1 MRRETFAVSGPV
13 RLDISLPAGE
23 IEVDAAPTEEARV
36 ELKALRGGE
45 SVVEEA
51 RAEVRVRARVPEG
64 SALRAKT
71 ASGDLTARGRLGDTE
86 VKSASGD
93 VKLDSVGELDVKLA
107 SGDLKVTRMD
117 GDAHIDSA
125 SGDVDLG
132 EAGSGVVMR
141 TASGDQQVRSVAGGK
156 VELSSASGDI
166 RVGIKRGS
174 RLWVDARSMSGDVSS
189 ELEVGDD
196 APGEDGPLVELQ
208 VTAMSG
214 DVRVVRA

>member
-1 MRRETFAVSGPV
+1 
-13 RLDISLPAGE
+13 
-23 IEVDAAPTEEARV
+23 
-36 ELKALRGGE
+36 
-45 SVVEEA
+45 
-51 RAEVRVRARVPEG
+51 
-64 SALRAKT
+64 
-71 ASGDLTARGRLGDTE
+71 
-86 VKSASGD
+86 
-93 VKLDSVGELDVKLA
+93 
-107 SGDLKVTRMD
+107 
-117 GDAHIDSA
+117 
-125 SGDVDLG
+125 
-132 EAGSGVVMR
+132 MR

-196 APGEDGPLVELQ
+196 APGDDGPLVELQ